1 MAWPWLHLCICLQIP
16 GFYTTLLLAQTPG
29 HILTQTSNKT
39 EILCDLKKE
48 HTGVYW
54 YRWSQERQQF
64 QFLLFSNTMGR
75 ATYGPGVSQDK
86 FSVHEAR
93 SQSSYSLHISHL
105 QPSDS
110 GIYYCSAFQSSQLLL
125 GTGTQLSVVDVLPPK
140 TTQTPV
146 SKKPPPRTTKRK
158 AASREGMALCQ
169 LLEKRALLSSWVL
182 RAQLGLSWGGAT
194 TGSPCRSGCLGA
206 HGHTALDRLLPLG
219 GIPWHIHRFRGR
231 MDFSLGSHDLRVKF
245 PAVPFSL

>member
-16 GFYTTLLLAQTPG
+16 GFYTTLLLTQTPG

-48 HTGVYW
+48 HAGVYW

-75 ATYGPGVSQDK
+75 ATYDPNVRQDK

-110 GIYYCSAFQSSQLLL
+110 GIYYCSMSQSSQLLL
-125 GTGTQLSVVDVLPPK
+125 GTGTQLTVVDALPPK

-146 SKKPPPRTTKRK
+146 SKKPLPRTTKRK
-158 AASREGMALCQ
+158 AASREGMALSQ
-169 LLEKRALLSSWVL
+169 LLGSSGLIW
-182 RAQLGLSWGGAT
+182 GLSWGGAT

-219 GIPWHIHRFRGR
+219 GIPG
-231 MDFSLGSHDLRVKF
+231 DSTDLGAGWISV
-245 PAVPFSL
+245 

>member
-16 GFYTTLLLAQTPG
+16 GFYTTLLLTQTPG

-48 HTGVYW
+48 HAGVYW

-75 ATYGPGVSQDK
+75 ATYDPNVRQDK

-110 GIYYCSAFQSSQLLL
+110 GIYYCSMSQSSQLLL
-125 GTGTQLSVVDVLPPK
+125 GTGTQLTVVDALPPK

-146 SKKPPPRTTKRK
+146 SKKPLPRTTKRK
-158 AASREGMALCQ
+158 AASREGPCSPLVWIPLAAAV
-169 LLEKRALLSSWVL
+169 LLLLLSLVPIAYRLHRL
-182 RAQLGLSWGGAT
+182 R
-194 TGSPCRSGCLGA
+194 R
-206 HGHTALDRLLPLG
+206 RLRLR
-219 GIPWHIHRFRGR
+219 IHRQ
-231 MDFSLGSHDLRVKF
+231 
-245 PAVPFSL
+245 

>member
-1 MAWPWLHLCICLQIP
+1 MARPWLHLCICLQIP

-75 ATYGPGVSQDK
+75 ATYGPGVRQDK

-93 SQSSYSLHISHL
+93 SQSSHSLHISHL

-125 GTGTQLSVVDVLPPK
+125 GAGTQLTVVDVLPPT

-146 SKKPPPRTTKRK
+146 SKKPLPRTTKRK
-158 AASREGMALCQ
+158 AASREGPCSPLVWIPLAAAV
-169 LLEKRALLSSWVL
+169 LLLLLSLVPAAYRLHRL
-182 RAQLGLSWGGAT
+182 R
-194 TGSPCRSGCLGA
+194 R
-206 HGHTALDRLLPLG
+206 RLRLR
-219 GIPWHIHRFRGR
+219 IHRQ
-231 MDFSLGSHDLRVKF
+231 
-245 PAVPFSL
+245 

>member
-1 MAWPWLHLCICLQIP
+1 MARPWLHLCICLQIP
-16 GFYTTLLLAQTPG
+16 VFYTTLLLAQTPG

-48 HTGVYW
+48 HAGVYW

-75 ATYGPGVSQDK
+75 ATYGPGVRQDK

-93 SQSSYSLHISHL
+93 SQSSHSLHISHL

-125 GTGTQLSVVDVLPPK
+125 GAGTQLTVVDVLPPT

-146 SKKPPPRTTKRK
+146 SKKPLPRTTKRK
-158 AASREGMALCQ
+158 AASREGPCSPLVWIPLAAAV
-169 LLEKRALLSSWVL
+169 LLLLLSLVPAAYRLHRL
-182 RAQLGLSWGGAT
+182 R
-194 TGSPCRSGCLGA
+194 R
-206 HGHTALDRLLPLG
+206 RLRLR
-219 GIPWHIHRFRGR
+219 IHRQ
-231 MDFSLGSHDLRVKF
+231 
-245 PAVPFSL
+245 